1 MSILRVCTC
10 IARMAEFD
18 QKCARSR
25 SLLLQLVDNTNQ
37 TIVHTVLCYTYI
49 STLNLFHGT
58 TLTRSGAI
66 VKFGTG
72 ETVLTGEHA
81 GWGNRKDVSR
91 IRSQSHNGV
100 ESAIRG
106 VFRSILKLPW
116 AYVDP
121 YQSSRYNE
129 YRSLWGSF
137 RLLLATNGVKGLFQG
152 ATATA
157 ARDAPYAGMSLV
169 FYEKGKDSLCEWS
182 SWCSD
187 VPY

>member
-1 MSILRVCTC
+1 MLRVCTC

-18 QKCARSR
+18 QKCARSS
-25 SLLLQLVDNTNQ
+25 SLLLQLVDNTDE
-37 TIVHTVLCYTYI
+37 TIIHTILCDPYT
-49 STLNLFHGT
+49 SSFNLFHRT

-72 ETVLTGEHA
+72 EIVLTGEHA

-106 VFRSILKLPW
+106 VFQSIRKLAW

-187 VPY
+187 VSY